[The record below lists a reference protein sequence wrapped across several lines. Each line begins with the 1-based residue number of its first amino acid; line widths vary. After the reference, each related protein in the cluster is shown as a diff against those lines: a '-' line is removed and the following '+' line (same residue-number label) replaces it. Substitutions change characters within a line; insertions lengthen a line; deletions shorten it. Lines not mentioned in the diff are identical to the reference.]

1 MSIVQEFKEF
11 AVKGNMLDMAVGII
25 IGAAFGKIVSSLVAD
40 VIMPPLGLLIGGI
53 DFSAMGVVLKEGL
66 GASPATVLRYG
77 VFIQALFDFLIVAMA
92 IFLLVKGIN
101 RLRRKKEEAP
111 TAAPAPPTEEVLL
124 REIRD
129 ILKAQ
134 A

>member
-25 IGAAFGKIVSSLVAD
+25 IGAAFGKVVSSLVAD
-40 VIMPPLGLLIGGI
+40 VIMPPLGLIIGGI
-53 DFSAMGVVLKEGL
+53 DFSAMGVLLKEGA
-66 GASPATVLRYG
+66 GSVPATVLRYG
-77 VFIQALFDFLIVAMA
+77 AFIQALVDFLIVAMA

-111 TAAPAPPTEEVLL
+111 AAPAPPPPQEILL
-124 REIRD
+124 KEIRD

>member
-11 AVKGNMLDMAVGII
+11 AVKGNMMDMAVGII

-53 DFSAMGVVLKEGL
+53 DFSAMGILLKEGV
-66 GASPATVLRYG
+66 GNAPATVLRYG
-77 VFIQALFDFLIVAMA
+77 VFIQALLDFLIVAIA

-101 RLRRKKEEAP
+101 QLRRKKEEAP
-111 TAAPAPPTEEVLL
+111 AAPPADPADVTLL
-124 REIRD
+124 KEIRD
-129 ILKAQ
+129 ILKVRA
-134 A
+134 

>member
-11 AVKGNMLDMAVGII
+11 AVKGNMMDMAVGII

-53 DFSAMGVVLKEGL
+53 DFSAMGILLKEGV
-66 GASPATVLRYG
+66 GNAPPTVLRYG
-77 VFIQALFDFLIVAMA
+77 VFIQALVDFLIVAIA

-101 RLRRKKEEAP
+101 QMRRKKEEAP
-111 TAAPAPPTEEVLL
+111 AAPPADPADVTLL
-124 REIRD
+124 KEIRD
-129 ILKAQ
+129 ILKVRA
-134 A
+134 